1 MSGYIKTPR
10 ALAEALL
17 TKKVPFATGNVFQVI
32 ALKSFNNL
40 CSIGRKDLAC
50 LLDLDICTV
59 SRHLNRLEK
68 LGFIK
73 IHWGSGG
80 KHRGYE
86 ILFDETSSEN
96 INHDSSNTYHDTN
109 DTVRHTSDTKRHTS
123 DTKRHP
129 SSIIKL
135 NNNNIYNT
143 RASDEGFVVYSQ
155 LEKLKISQ
163 FGTKPQEQFE
173 KITDLWPN
181 KQRINLKKSQ
191 KLFFKLVAEHG
202 TLFLDGDDKQHGI
215 VKTIAKYASSEEAKG
230 PYCKGLDKYLNNIL
244 ETKLWDVVFKPKLQE
259 EEKQAASLSL
269 RETFNLKVRKL
280 FFAHSGNVDRLKNDF
295 RLKMELSVVKNTHS
309 AEIAGAWLAEEIEKL
324 KKIKRGGCKDAA

>member
-1 MSGYIKTPR
+1 M
-10 ALAEALL
+10 
-17 TKKVPFATGNVFQVI
+17 
-32 ALKSFNNL
+32 
-40 CSIGRKDLAC
+40 
-50 LLDLDICTV
+50 
-59 SRHLNRLEK
+59 
-68 LGFIK
+68 
-73 IHWGSGG
+73 
-80 KHRGYE
+80 
-86 ILFDETSSEN
+86 
-96 INHDSSNTYHDTN
+96 
-109 DTVRHTSDTKRHTS
+109 
-123 DTKRHP
+123 
-129 SSIIKL
+129 
-135 NNNNIYNT
+135 
-143 RASDEGFVVYSQ
+143 
-155 LEKLKISQ
+155 
-163 FGTKPQEQFE
+163 
-173 KITDLWPN
+173 
-181 KQRINLKKSQ
+181 RIQ

-259 EEKQAASLSL
+259 EEKQAPSHSL